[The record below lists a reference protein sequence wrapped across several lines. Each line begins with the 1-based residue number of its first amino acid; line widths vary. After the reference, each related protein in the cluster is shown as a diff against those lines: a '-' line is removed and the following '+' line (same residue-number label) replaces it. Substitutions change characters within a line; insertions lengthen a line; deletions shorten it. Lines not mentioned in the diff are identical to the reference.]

1 MPGVSRTLC
10 LEFFAIVHTER
21 EAHQPFCQMAWPTRT
36 CLGVPATIC
45 AIPHHQS
52 ISAMVLED
60 YHST

>member
-21 EAHQPFCQMAWPTRT
+21 EAQPFCQVAWPTRT
-36 CLGVPATIC
+36 CLGVPATLC
-45 AIPHHQS
+45 AVSHDQN